1 MIPILGVIIGV
12 VIGVLV
18 PYSIPSEYAIYVAV
32 GILAALD
39 AVFGGTV
46 ASMRGVFELR
56 LFVSGI
62 IGNII
67 ISILLS
73 FIGEQ
78 LGIPLYYAALF
89 AFGNRL
95 FSNFGVLRRLIID
108 KYSKK
113 NRSSTKIN

>member
-1 MIPILGVIIGV
+1 MLPILGIIIGLL
-12 VIGVLV
+12 IGVLL
-18 PYSIPSEYAIYVAV
+18 PYSMPAGYSIYVAV

-39 AVFGGTV
+39 AIFGGTV

-56 LFVSGI
+56 LFISGM

-67 ISILLS
+67 IAMALS

-89 AFGNRL
+89 AFGNRM
-95 FSNFGVLRRLIID
+95 FNNFGVLRRLLID

-113 NRSSTKIN
+113 NRPSTKIN